1 MWNSRTEVKVDNANI
16 LSTLEEAVAE
26 TAGDWVSEVFEAVD
40 PFLAHLFGVIDPI
53 TAAAF
58 LAGAVAAMTGAR
70 LALLGAVILVL
81 ADLAVASE
89 ILAGVPPWT
98 APAAIALLLLG
109 AVQGVLT
116 LVVGEQT
123 AGTLLA
129 AAMVGTIFFILWRGP
144 ARALR
149 ILGAVAHRMAKR

>member
-1 MWNSRTEVKVDNANI
+1 MDSANF
-16 LSTLEEAVAE
+16 LSAFDEAVAKD
-26 TAGDWVSEVFEAVD
+26 AGDWVSEVFEAID
-40 PFLAHLFGVIDPI
+40 PLLEPLFGVIDPI

-70 LALLGAVILVL
+70 LALLGAVMLVL
-81 ADLAVASE
+81 AELAVALE

-129 AAMVGTIFFILWRGP
+129 AAIVGTIFFILWRGP

-149 ILGAVAHRMAKR
+149 VLGAVAHRMARR

>member
-1 MWNSRTEVKVDNANI
+1 MDSANF
-16 LSTLEEAVAE
+16 LSAFNEAVAKD
-26 TAGDWVSEVFEAVD
+26 AGDWVFEVIEAID
-40 PFLAHLFGVIDPI
+40 PLLAHLFGVIDPI

-70 LALLGAVILVL
+70 LALLGAVMLVL
-81 ADLAVASE
+81 AELAVASE

-129 AAMVGTIFFILWRGP
+129 AAIVGTIFFILWRGP

-149 ILGAVAHRMAKR
+149 ILGAVAHRMARR

>member
-1 MWNSRTEVKVDNANI
+1 MTVPTETGLHFSD
-16 LSTLEEAVAE
+16 ST
-26 TAGDWVSEVFEAVD
+26 DWASEVFEAVD
-40 PFLAHLFGVIDPI
+40 PLLAHLFGVIDPI

-81 ADLAVASE
+81 AEHAVESK
-89 ILAGVPPWT
+89 ILAGMPPWT
-98 APAAIALLLLG
+98 VPAALALMLLG

-129 AAMVGTIFFILWRGP
+129 AAIVGTIFFILWRGP

-149 ILGAVAHRMAKR
+149 ILGAVAHRMARR

>member
-1 MWNSRTEVKVDNANI
+1 MEVKVDSANF
-16 LSTLEEAVAE
+16 LSAFDEAVAKN
-26 TAGDWVSEVFEAVD
+26 AGDWVSEVFEAID
-40 PFLAHLFGVIDPI
+40 PLLAHLLGVIDPI

-70 LALLGAVILVL
+70 LALLGAVMLVL
-81 ADLAVASE
+81 AELAVASE
-89 ILAGVPPWT
+89 ILAGVPTWT

-129 AAMVGTIFFILWRGP
+129 AAIVGTIFFILWRGP

-149 ILGAVAHRMAKR
+149 ILGAVAHRMARR